1 MCTLPIH
8 ALLLAS
14 SRFFSCHAQTMI
26 DILFQLEKSEVPD
39 VLLVNSYGSTVLH
52 AATDKL
58 SGDAIEHLFKFTSLG
73 RRKLL
78 MNTKDKTGRQPLHIA
93 AIRGA
98 RSFAPCLQAS
108 SRALIAFPPHA
119 TPALRAGAGASL
131 VSIASA
137 LSVGSAIAEML
148 SPLSLLLEPR

>member
-119 TPALRAGAGASL
+119 TPALRAICVRFASQ
-131 VSIASA
+131 
-137 LSVGSAIAEML
+137 AEATRL
-148 SPLSLLLEPR
+148 TLR